1 MVRPFSTLVLLVLAF
16 VLPARAAE
24 PELTPEPAA
33 GPPALPCHRYEEIRK
48 ELDTHY
54 AEAPVSLGLQT
65 NGNMLQVFASRE
77 RRTWTIVSTSP
88 TGLACIVAAGEGW
101 EQDALDEGA

>member
-1 MVRPFSTLVLLVLAF
+1 MVRPLLTLVLLAIAF
-16 VLPARAAE
+16 VLPARAEE
-24 PELTPEPAA
+24 PHAPPAPAA
-33 GPPALPCHRYEEIRK
+33 GPPRLPCHRYEEIRK
-48 ELDTHY
+48 ELGARY

-88 TGLACIVAAGEGW
+88 TGLACIVAAGDGW